1 MQSRSGPRGS
11 LPCDFSRLNP
21 CLRALESERA
31 RSPALGPGA
40 LRACRVR
47 DKPPEL
53 NPRAL
58 KP

>member
-1 MQSRSGPRGS
+1 MQSRSDPRGS